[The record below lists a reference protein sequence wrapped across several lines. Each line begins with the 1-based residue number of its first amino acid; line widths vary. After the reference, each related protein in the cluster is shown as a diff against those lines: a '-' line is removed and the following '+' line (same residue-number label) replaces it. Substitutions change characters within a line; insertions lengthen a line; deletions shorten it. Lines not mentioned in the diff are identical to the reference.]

1 MTSSSNEENNNQNRQ
16 NQSRTE
22 DIAVI
27 ESNRH
32 PLFLHNNDH
41 PGMILTSKKLTN
53 ADNFAPWKRS
63 LKIVLSAKIKLGIV
77 DGSYVIPSETS
88 VLYNQWMR
96 VNDMI
101 ISWIM
106 NTVSDE
112 ISDNMKFV
120 DSAASVWNE
129 LNERFSGING
139 HRIFEIQKDIHKLE
153 QENMSVDLYYHK
165 LKGLWDEFAALEV
178 VPKCICGASKSPR
191 GTRSKKE
198 TDAIPDGF
206 A

>member
-22 DIAVI
+22 DISVI

-101 ISWIM
+101 I
-106 NTVSDE
+106 
-112 ISDNMKFV
+112 
-120 DSAASVWNE
+120 
-129 LNERFSGING
+129 
-139 HRIFEIQKDIHKLE
+139 
-153 QENMSVDLYYHK
+153 
-165 LKGLWDEFAALEV
+165 
-178 VPKCICGASKSPR
+178 
-191 GTRSKKE
+191 
-198 TDAIPDGF
+198 
-206 A
+206 